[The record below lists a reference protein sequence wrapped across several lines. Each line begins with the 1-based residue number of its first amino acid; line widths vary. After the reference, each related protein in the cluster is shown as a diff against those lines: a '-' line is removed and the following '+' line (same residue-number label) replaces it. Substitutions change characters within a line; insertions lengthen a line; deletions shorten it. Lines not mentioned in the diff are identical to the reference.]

1 MRMMM
6 MMVMKVMK
14 EALNAT
20 QPIRSKVT
28 QTTRAVEKDLKL
40 QREALCVH
48 SKTAQKV
55 KAVWCIAGT
64 RLLDEAQIKK
74 IKKHQNIP
82 TVCHRRTLLQDFR
95 VQQNT
100 IFKR

>member
-1 MRMMM
+1 MMMRM
-6 MMVMKVMK
+6 VMK

-40 QREALCVH
+40 QKEALYVH
-48 SKTAQKV
+48 CKTAQKV
-55 KAVWCIAGT
+55 KAVWCIAVT
-64 RLLDEAQIKK
+64 CLLDEAQIKK
-74 IKKHQNIP
+74 IKKHQNIL
-82 TVCHRRTLLQDFR
+82 TVCHGRNLLQDVR

-100 IFKR
+100 FFKQ